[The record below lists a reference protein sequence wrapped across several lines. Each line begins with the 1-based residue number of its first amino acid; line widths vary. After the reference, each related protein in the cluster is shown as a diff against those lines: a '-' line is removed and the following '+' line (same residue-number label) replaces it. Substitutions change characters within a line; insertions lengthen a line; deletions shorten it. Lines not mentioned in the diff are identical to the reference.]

1 MTECKRTVHGENQCH
16 YSFLAGD
23 GHYTGSSSVSSDTG
37 FGQIVVVYY
46 DSKDPT
52 WNALEDLSAKGRED
66 EDWACIFLLL
76 IATFSAFLFYA
87 KTLSPSRK
95 GTP

>member
-1 MTECKRTVHGENQCH
+1 MVKINVTIVFWPETGTTQGAAPSLRI
-16 YSFLAGD
+16 LA
-23 GHYTGSSSVSSDTG
+23 SVRSWL
-37 FGQIVVVYY
+37 VYY